1 MYMGLQELRQHGGIV
16 REDFQRL
23 RFVGDIENAQ
33 ATLIVQKR
41 TAHAQ
46 PLVSKKQLL
55 HKPAM
60 FPIKRLL
67 RNRLP
72 WKPGWARGVDDDEHH
87 SFSFSNQRCASWYK
101 ALRSSPWMGGMMCW
115 LPTRGVPPGLVRLLG
130 SRGQKLRHCRS
141 KGLQSVG
148 GPHHPLKIA
157 DLAGIVKLD
166 DIHPFHAHR

>member
-41 TAHAQ
+41 TAHDE

-87 SFSFSNQRCASWYK
+87 SFSFSNHLCATCSK
-101 ALRSSPWMGGMMCW
+101 PLSSSPWTDGIISC
-115 LPTRGVPPGLVRLLG
+115 LPTSRL
-130 SRGQKLRHCRS
+130 
-141 KGLQSVG
+141 
-148 GPHHPLKIA
+148 
-157 DLAGIVKLD
+157 
-166 DIHPFHAHR
+166 

>member
-41 TAHAQ
+41 TAHDES
-46 PLVSKKQLL
+46 LVSKKQLL

-60 FPIKRLL
+60 FPIKTLL

-72 WKPGWARGVDDDEHH
+72 WKTGWTRGVDDAEPH
-87 SFSFSNQRCASWYK
+87 SFSCSNRRCASWHK
-101 ALRSSPWMGGMMCW
+101 ALRSSPWIGGVSGW
-115 LPTRGVPPGLVRLLG
+115 LPTSGVPTGRV
-130 SRGQKLRHCRS
+130 
-141 KGLQSVG
+141 
-148 GPHHPLKIA
+148 
-157 DLAGIVKLD
+157 
-166 DIHPFHAHR
+166 